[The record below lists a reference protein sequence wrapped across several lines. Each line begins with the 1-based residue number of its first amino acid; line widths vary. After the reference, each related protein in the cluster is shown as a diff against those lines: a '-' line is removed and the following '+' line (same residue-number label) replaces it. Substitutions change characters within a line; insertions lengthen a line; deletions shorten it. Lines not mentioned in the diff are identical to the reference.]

1 MKCYLVDF
9 VFDSDAL
16 GFEQHYYYIFSSYE
30 KAKHCILYLYHYYM
44 THDPDFA
51 EDWESEQE
59 ANLKFEEEG
68 GIYGFAYIYD
78 LDMNPVYKPN
88 NF

>member
-9 VFDSDAL
+9 VYDSDAF
-16 GFEQHYYYIFSSYE
+16 GFEQHYIFSSYE
-30 KAKHCILYLYHYYM
+30 KAKTCILYLYHYYM
-44 THDPDFA
+44 THYHNFA
-51 EDWESEQE
+51 EEWASEWE
-59 ANLKFEEEG
+59 ANDKFEEEG

-88 NF
+88 SF

>member
-9 VFDSDAL
+9 VYEPDAF
-16 GFEQHYYYIFSSYE
+16 GFEQHYIFSSYE

-44 THDPDFA
+44 IHYPDFE
-51 EDWESEQE
+51 EDWETEGE
-59 ANLKFEEEG
+59 ANLNFEEDG
-68 GIYGFAYIYD
+68 GIYGFAYVYD
-78 LDMNPVYKPN
+78 LDMNPIYKPN